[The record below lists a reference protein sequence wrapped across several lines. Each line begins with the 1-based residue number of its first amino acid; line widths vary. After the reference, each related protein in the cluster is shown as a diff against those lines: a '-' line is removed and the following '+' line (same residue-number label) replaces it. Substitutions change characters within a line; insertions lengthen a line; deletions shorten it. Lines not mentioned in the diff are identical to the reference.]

1 MKYLLLLTNSAEDV
15 ASWDDIS
22 DAERARLRDEA
33 MPAWGEFFAW
43 VGQKGIEVDGLELEE
58 PQRSKLVRVRD
69 GELLVTDGPYAETK
83 ELVGGLFVVDLPS
96 LDDAIEL
103 AERIPVAKTGSVEIR
118 PVVER

>member
-1 MKYLLLLTNSAEDV
+1 MKYLLLLTNSPEDV
-15 ASWDDIS
+15 ASWDGLTDEEKS
-22 DAERARLRDEA
+22 RLREA
-33 MPAWGEFFAW
+33 AIPAWGELFAW
-43 VGQKGIEVDGLELEE
+43 VGQKGLELDGLELQE
-58 PQRSKLVRVRD
+58 PQSGKLVRVRD

-103 AERIPVAKTGSVEIR
+103 AQRIPVAKTGSVEIR